1 MSVLRDDI
9 RVAVRRFRH
18 QPGFTAVAV
27 MTLALGFGANT
38 AIFGLVEALLLRS
51 LPVERPEELY
61 RIGDTNACCVNS
73 GFMGS
78 FSQFSSRL
86 FEQLRDSAPEF
97 SNLTAFQAG
106 TLSVGLRRRG
116 SAIPESLSG
125 KFVTANYFDV
135 FGVPAAAGRLLQPAD
150 DRPGAPPVAVLSY
163 RAWMPCI

>member
-9 RVAVRRFRH
+9 RVAFRRFRH

-73 GFMGS
+73 GLMGS
-78 FSQFSSRL
+78 FSLFSTRL
-86 FEQLRDSAPEF
+86 FEQLRDSAPEY
-97 SNLTAFQAG
+97 SKLTAFQAG
-106 TLSVGLRRRG
+106 TLAGTATQRIGDSRIARQQVRDRELLRRVRCL
-116 SAIPESLSG
+116 PRRRPL
-125 KFVTANYFDV
+125 
-135 FGVPAAAGRLLQPAD
+135 AAAR
-150 DRPGAPPVAVLSY
+150 R
-163 RAWMPCI
+163 